1 MKIKDLHGK
10 SIEVTDLDKAIWQAE
25 NFKEYAHEDQSF
37 LSYDKKQKA
46 YWTDIY
52 NKLLQLKKYPNE
64 HIIGND
70 SL

>member
-10 SIEVTDLDKAIWQAE
+10 SIEVTNLDKAIQQAE

-37 LSYDKKQKA
+37 AEYDKKQKA

-52 NKLLQLKKYPNE
+52 DKLM
-64 HIIGND
+64 
-70 SL
+70 